1 MRLIKALVAMLLGLV
16 VLAGAALVLLPTQRI
31 AMLAAG
37 QFQAATGRD
46 LVIAGPV
53 RASFYP
59 VIGARM
65 SDIRIGNP
73 EWAGASPFLQAGT
86 MEVGLSLPA
95 LIRGDIEITR
105 IILDSAQ
112 VDLRRDAQGR
122 TSWDMSPA
130 APAHVAG
137 ASPSVGT
144 VQPAT
149 PRAPAAARSLSIAE
163 ARLTNSRIRYRD
175 AISGR
180 DLDLSDLDA
189 TLSLAARDGALALDL
204 TGRLSSAPV
213 QVSLRSPNTQAL
225 LDGSTVPLTLR
236 AELAGASVNFD
247 GRTALETFSFEGA
260 LDSTIPALRPV
271 LAALGETGGDVAA
284 EWLPLG
290 LTGQVTRTA
299 DGALFARDARFRAGR
314 LDLTGAA
321 DLRLTGPRPKLSG
334 SFSGSVLDLRSAR
347 GAGGGGGGTTAPT
360 PPGWSRAPIDASALG
375 LLDADVT
382 LALQGLQSDVTTL
395 GPTRLRVTIDRARAV
410 FDLQQVALF
419 GGTLTGEFVANNRSG
434 LSVGGNLQARGVD
447 LRPLLT
453 ELASYNRLQGPMD
466 ADLQFLGVGNNMQ
479 AIMSSLRGEGRLSLG
494 QGQLDGFDLAGMLRS
509 LDMNYMGEGRRTVYR
524 SVTGNFTIES
534 GVLRNRDLRV
544 DAGDLTVSGDGR
556 IDLGARTLDYSLIPV
571 AFGDRDDGGLRV
583 PLIVTGPWDA
593 PRFRLDL
600 EALAREQL
608 REERERLEAIARE
621 EAQRLE
627 ERAREAAR
635 AEEQRLRSRAEQVLE
650 RELGVQRQ
658 DGERIEDTLRRGVEE
673 GVGRALRGL
682 LGGN

>member
-1 MRLIKALVAMLLGLV
+1 MRLIKALVAMIVGLV
-16 VLAGAALVLLPTQRI
+16 VLAGAALFLLPTQRI

-37 QFQAATGRD
+37 QFQAATGRN
-46 LVIAGPV
+46 LVVAGPV

-73 EWAGASPFLQAGT
+73 DWAGAAPFLQADT
-86 MEVGLSLPA
+86 LEIGLSLPA

-105 IILDSAQ
+105 IILDAAQ
-112 VDLRRDAQGR
+112 IDLQRDAQGR
-122 TSWDMSPA
+122 ANWDISPPA
-130 APAHVAG
+130 AVLAPA
-137 ASPSVGT
+137 
-144 VQPAT
+144 PAT
-149 PRAPAAARSLSIAE
+149 GTTQPPTARAPAAARSVSIAE
-163 ARLTNSRIRYRD
+163 ARLTNSRVRYRD
-175 AISGR
+175 AINGR
-180 DLDLSDLDA
+180 NLDLTDLDA
-189 TLSLAARDGALALDL
+189 TLTLAARDGELALDA
-204 TGRLSSAPV
+204 TGRLSSAPL
-213 QVSLRSPNTQAL
+213 QVSLRSPDAQAL
-225 LDGSTVPLTLR
+225 FNGSAVPLVMR
-236 AELAGASVNFD
+236 AQLAGASVSFD

-260 LDSTIPALRPV
+260 LDATIPALRPV
-271 LAALGETGGDVAA
+271 LAALGETGGDLAA
-284 EWLPLG
+284 DWLPLG
-290 LTGQVTRTA
+290 LTGQVTRTG

-321 DLRLTGPRPKLSG
+321 DLRLDGPRPNLSG
-334 SFSGSVLDLRSAR
+334 SFTGQVLDLRSAR
-347 GAGGGGGGTTAPT
+347 GAGGGGGTGAPAQ
-360 PPGWSRAPIDASALG
+360 PGWSRAPIDASALN

-382 LALQGLQSDVTTL
+382 LALQGLESDVTTL
-395 GPTRLRVTIDRARAV
+395 GPTRLRATIDRARAV

-419 GGTLTGEFVANNRSG
+419 GGNLTGEFVANNRSG

-453 ELASYNRLQGPMD
+453 ELANYTRLQGPMD

-524 SVTGNFTIES
+524 SVTGSFTMDS